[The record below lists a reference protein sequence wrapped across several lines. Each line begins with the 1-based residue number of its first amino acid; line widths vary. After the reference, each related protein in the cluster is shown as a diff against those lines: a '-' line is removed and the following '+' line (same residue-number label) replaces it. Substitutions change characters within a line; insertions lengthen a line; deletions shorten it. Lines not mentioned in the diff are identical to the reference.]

1 VNNDDPKLQA
11 LAASAKEARPT
22 NDPRYQRDGG
32 RRWRVFR
39 SDPRPHQGRDP
50 LPHPGCVAG
59 LVGGQNAGGDDR
71 GPIILQNPADRF
83 EPSAPQLSTLDCR
96 AGRTAASAPV
106 APLASLGTSAAGP
119 TRKAVKAAPGQTIL
133 AKCKIFLFAGGTGER
148 GSRRGTGGPIRSI

>member
-1 VNNDDPKLQA
+1 MTWGNKTQEGMVSIAHVMRNRAISGAYGDTNGGLTKAIVAPKQFSMWNNDDPKLRA

-50 LPHPGCVAG
+50 LPHPRCVAG

-71 GPIILQNPADRF
+71 
-83 EPSAPQLSTLDCR
+83 
-96 AGRTAASAPV
+96 
-106 APLASLGTSAAGP
+106 
-119 TRKAVKAAPGQTIL
+119 
-133 AKCKIFLFAGGTGER
+133 
-148 GSRRGTGGPIRSI
+148 